1 MATTTTDIRLSPEQ
15 IKERIARLPRVKLA
29 FTPTPLEEVP
39 NFSKAIDGPRIFV
52 KRDDLTGFAFGGNKV
67 RAMEFRLAHVLANG
81 YDAFVLVNIGQSN
94 HARLHAAACARLGI
108 KIVIVK
114 PGPKGERVQGNLL
127 LNHIAGAEIV
137 ETGTTDPVELERILD
152 DTLDDLRRRGFR
164 PYASTREPFSPIA
177 GTIAFTEA
185 SIELLDQLRSLG
197 ASASRIFLVGGTSA
211 AGLALGGK
219 LLGAPYQVHAISVG
233 GSRES
238 LLQSEV
244 RLSNRVATEVLDLPP
259 VMTEDDFAA
268 FDEYVGDQYGQATPQ
283 TQEAIRLLAR
293 TEGIFT
299 DPVYTGKAL
308 AGLIG
313 EVRKGNVG
321 RDETVV
327 FVHTGGTPIIFAYD
341 ELLGRL

>member
-1 MATTTTDIRLSPEQ
+1 VATTTTDIRLSPEQ